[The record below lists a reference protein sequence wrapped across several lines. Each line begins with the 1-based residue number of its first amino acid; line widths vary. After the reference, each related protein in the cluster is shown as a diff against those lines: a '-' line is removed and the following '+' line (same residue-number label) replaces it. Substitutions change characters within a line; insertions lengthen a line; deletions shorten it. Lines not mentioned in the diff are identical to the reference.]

1 MQLGQENSITTV
13 KVARFV
19 EGGKDMSQRDGF
31 GSGFI
36 AGAFVGGVF
45 GGVIGALIA
54 SRRDPQLLVEEETEL
69 TDSQAEAKKIA
80 AKRRQMKASESESIA
95 IETARRSLEDKIAQL
110 NATIDEVQKQLGNV
124 NSGSPQPS
132 NDRSL
137 TKDS

>member
-31 GSGFI
+31 GSGFL

-54 SRRDPQLLVEEETEL
+54 SRREPELLTEEETEL

-80 AKRRQMKASESESIA
+80 AKRRQMKASESQNIG

-110 NATIDEVQKQLGNV
+110 NTTIDEVRNQLGNV
-124 NSGSPQPS
+124 NGSSPETTH
-132 NDRSL
+132 DRSL

>member
-1 MQLGQENSITTV
+1 MQLGQGNTITTV

-31 GSGFI
+31 GSGFL

-45 GGVIGALIA
+45 GGIVGALIA
-54 SRRDPQLLVEEETEL
+54 SRREPELLADEEAL

-80 AKRRQMKASESESIA
+80 AKRRQMKASESETIG

-110 NATIDEVQKQLGNV
+110 NATIDEVRKQLGNV
-124 NSGSPQPS
+124 NAGSPQAT

>member
-1 MQLGQENSITTV
+1 
-13 KVARFV
+13 
-19 EGGKDMSQRDGF
+19 MSQRDGF
-31 GSGFI
+31 GSGFL

-45 GGVIGALIA
+45 GGIVGALIA
-54 SRRDPQLLVEEETEL
+54 SRREPELLADEEAL

-80 AKRRQMKASESESIA
+80 AKRRQMKASESETIG

-110 NATIDEVQKQLGNV
+110 NATIDEVRKQLGNV
-124 NSGSPQPS
+124 NAGSPQAT

>member
-31 GSGFI
+31 ASGFL

-45 GGVIGALIA
+45 GGVIGAVIA
-54 SRRDPQLLVEEETEL
+54 SRRDPEFLAEEDTEL
-69 TDSQAEAKKIA
+69 TDSQVEAKKVA
-80 AKRRQMKASESESIA
+80 AKRRQMKASESESIG

-110 NATIDEVQKQLGNV
+110 NATIDDVRKQLGNV
-124 NSGSPQPS
+124 NGGSPQAS

>member
-1 MQLGQENSITTV
+1 
-13 KVARFV
+13 
-19 EGGKDMSQRDGF
+19 MSQRDGF
-31 GSGFI
+31 GSGFL

-45 GGVIGALIA
+45 GGIVGALIA
-54 SRRDPQLLVEEETEL
+54 SRREPELLADEEAEL

-80 AKRRQMKASESESIA
+80 AKRRQMKASESESIN

-110 NATIDEVQKQLGNV
+110 NATIDEVRKQLGNV
-124 NSGSPQPS
+124 NAGSPQAT